1 MNIMIKTAIEHA
13 AIAVAMQLCLAFYL
27 YHVHSFTADHGLLAG
42 GFAACAA
49 FLFREI
55 AQHEYKGGGPYK
67 VNILYGLTKHWT
79 LDSILDLVF
88 PVIATGGVWL
98 TFKLV

>member
-1 MNIMIKTAIEHA
+1 MNNMIKTALEHA
-13 AIAVAMQLCLAFYL
+13 IIAAVMQLCIAFYL
-27 YHVHSFTADHGLLAG
+27 YYVHSFSADHGLLAG

-67 VNILYGLTKHWT
+67 VGILYGLTKHWT
-79 LDSILDLVF
+79 LDSVLDLTF
-88 PVIATGGVWL
+88 PVIAAGVVWL